1 MTITKKQAGFTLIEL
16 MIVIA
21 IIGILASVA
30 LPAYQTYTKKARFS
44 EVVLAGSNVK
54 SSVDVCYQTRG
65 QGSLANCDTLAKVG
79 IILADV
85 TAGPQ
90 IATAVM
96 TATSA
101 VITITGA
108 ATVDGEDYELTPTPA
123 GGTALNTLT
132 WSDATSSCIAAG
144 LC

>member
-1 MTITKKQAGFTLIEL
+1 MTTTKNQSGFTLIEL

-65 QGSLANCDTLAKVG
+65 QYNLANCDTFNKIG
-79 IILADV
+79 IVAADI
-85 TAGPQ
+85 TSAP
-90 IATAVM
+90 AVNAAAI
-96 TATSA
+96 TGTTA
-101 VITITGA
+101 VITITGN
-108 ATVDGEDYELTPTPA
+108 ATSVDGQTYILTPSPS
-123 GGTALNTLT
+123 GNTLT
-132 WSDATSSCIAAG
+132 WSDATSSCIISG

>member
-1 MTITKKQAGFTLIEL
+1 MTTTKKQLGFTLIEL

-54 SSVDVCYQTRG
+54 SSVDVCFQTRG
-65 QGSLANCDTLAKVG
+65 EGDLNNCDTLGEIG
-79 IILADV
+79 IVAADV
-85 TAGPQ
+85 EAGNQVDTVVLTLVTA
-90 IATAVM
+90 I
-96 TATSA
+96 
-101 VITITGA
+101 ITVTGDA
-108 ATVDGEDYELTPTPA
+108 ASVDGEDYVLEPVISPN
-123 GGTALNTLT
+123 GNTLIWNDT
-132 WSDATSSCIAAG
+132 ASSCIAAG